1 MSEERNN
8 STLLMI
14 KEKFNQI
21 SKKFL
26 GLDICDLKTAIDTNA
41 VGKEMIESFRFN
53 NWLKFIYNIYII
65 IFIQTIN
72 I

>member
-14 KEKFNQI
+14 KEKFNEI

-26 GLDICDLKTAIDTNA
+26 GGDICDLKTAIDTNA

-53 NWLKFIYNIYII
+53 N
-65 IFIQTIN
+65 
-72 I
+72 